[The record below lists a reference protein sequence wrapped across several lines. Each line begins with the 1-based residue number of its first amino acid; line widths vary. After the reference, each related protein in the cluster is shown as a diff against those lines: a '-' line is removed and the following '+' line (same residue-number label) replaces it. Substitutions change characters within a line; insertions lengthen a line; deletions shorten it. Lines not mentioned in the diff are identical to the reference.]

1 MSHFQFPFG
10 INVKWKGVS
19 DTVQEALLPCSK
31 SYCSLSLCGEGGRG
45 GEGKGKKKVLSSFKK
60 FNQNNLLF
68 GKVAADSNWK
78 ILSDSFIKVKFRVN

>member
-31 SYCSLSLCGEGGRG
+31 SYCSLSLCGEGMGGRG
-45 GEGKGKKKVLSSFKK
+45 KEKKKC
-60 FNQNNLLF
+60 
-68 GKVAADSNWK
+68 
-78 ILSDSFIKVKFRVN
+78 

>member
-10 INVKWKGVS
+10 INMKWKGVS
-19 DTVQEALLPCSK
+19 DTVQEALLPCSTE
-31 SYCSLSLCGEGGRG
+31 LLLFVIMWGEKK
-45 GEGKGKKKVLSSFKK
+45 EKKKVLSSFKK

>member
-1 MSHFQFPFG
+1 
-10 INVKWKGVS
+10 
-19 DTVQEALLPCSK
+19 
-31 SYCSLSLCGEGGRG
+31 
-45 GEGKGKKKVLSSFKK
+45 VLNSFKK